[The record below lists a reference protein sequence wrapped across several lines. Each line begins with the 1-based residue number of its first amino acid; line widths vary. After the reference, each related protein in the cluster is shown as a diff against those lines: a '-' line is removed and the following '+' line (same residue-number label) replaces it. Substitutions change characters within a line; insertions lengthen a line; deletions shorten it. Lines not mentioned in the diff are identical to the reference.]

1 MEKVMKKSILFLA
14 LLMLNGCAVKQSI
27 FLMSNRPGAHM
38 FLNGKYLC
46 DAPCEAE
53 VVREPKQKMII
64 CAMKGYVSG
73 VLHLNYYYS
82 PYLWKPKY
90 QDTVF
95 CEVTP
100 YEEREK
106 Q

>member
-1 MEKVMKKSILFLA
+1 MKKSILFLA
-14 LLMLNGCAVKQSI
+14 LLVLNGCAVKQSI
-27 FLMSNRPGAHM
+27 FLMSNRGGAHM

-53 VVREPKQKMII
+53 VVREPKQKMIM
-64 CAMKGYVSG
+64 CSMKGYVSG
-73 VLHLNYYYS
+73 VTLLDYYYS
-82 PYLWKPKY
+82 PRLWKPKY
-90 QDTVF
+90 QDTVW

>member
-1 MEKVMKKSILFLA
+1 MKKSILFLA
-14 LLMLNGCAVKQSI
+14 LLALNECAVKQSI
-27 FLMSNRPGAHM
+27 FFMSNRTGAHI

-53 VVREPKQKMII
+53 IVREPKQKMVA
-64 CAMKGYVSG
+64 CAMDGYIG
-73 VLHLNYYYS
+73 GIFILYYHYS

-100 YEEREK
+100 YEDGEK
-106 Q
+106 

>member
-1 MEKVMKKSILFLA
+1 MNKRILFLA
-14 LLMLNGCAVKQSI
+14 LLTLNGCAVKQSI
-27 FLMSNRPGAHM
+27 FLMSNRTGAHM

-46 DAPCEAE
+46 DAPCEVE
-53 VVREPKQKMII
+53 VVREAKQKMIT
-64 CAMKGYVSG
+64 CAMKGYVGG
-73 VLHLNYYYS
+73 VLSLNYYYS

-100 YEEREK
+100 DEEAEN